1 MFESINKLKDKVN
14 QFNSSNPQEIEQF
27 RINLL
32 GKKGEITVLFQ
43 AFRDVPA
50 EQKKEFGKQLN
61 LLKSAAQE
69 KINSLKTTQKESEKK
84 IEQYDNEEDN
94 EEIPISK

>member
-32 GKKGEITVLFQ
+32 GKKGDYCFVSSI
-43 AFRDVPA
+43 
-50 EQKKEFGKQLN
+50 
-61 LLKSAAQE
+61 
-69 KINSLKTTQKESEKK
+69 
-84 IEQYDNEEDN
+84 
-94 EEIPISK
+94 